1 MYLNDDLN
9 IKEQKNIQLEFN
21 NANERLNLLKGEKK
35 ILELKIEKILNSKC
49 DLIISKNEISDKIK
63 YELNH
68 IKIISNISQS
78 NFEKSVK
85 SLNGNIIDDLISIKN
100 LNEQLS
106 ECDELII
113 ERDENQRY
121 NDIYQSFF
129 FFNFLVFLN
138 LNQKNQK
145 LVQL

>member
-121 NDIYQSFF
+121 HDIYQSFF
-129 FFNFLVFLN
+129 LLIF
-138 LNQKNQK
+138 
-145 LVQL
+145 